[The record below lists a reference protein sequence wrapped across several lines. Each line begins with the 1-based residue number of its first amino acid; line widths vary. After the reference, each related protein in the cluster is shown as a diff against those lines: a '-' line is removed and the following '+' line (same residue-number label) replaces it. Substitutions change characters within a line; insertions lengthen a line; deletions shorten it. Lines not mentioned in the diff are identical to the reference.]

1 MLLFR
6 YFYMFYV
13 LDFCDV
19 KFLKIYCFK
28 FFGCVL
34 KYDKLEGGILG
45 FFYGIECLKL
55 KV

>member
-34 KYDKLEGGILG
+34 KYDKLEGGG
-45 FFYGIECLKL
+45 YWDFFMVLN
-55 KV
+55 V